1 MSEIRGAVWVLA
13 VGMIIAGLY
22 YGRAIL
28 SPLALAAFLFLV
40 MEGFARTIDNAS
52 TLIDRLWG
60 RVIALITVLGGFG
73 VFLAMLAQSI
83 ASIGADWRGYET
95 RINELFVE
103 VYSLFGQTSAPTI
116 SGLLLGGDGGG
127 FLSQVAGAVRSIS
140 ENLVLIIL
148 YVVFMYI
155 AQASWSRKLDNIF
168 PDKDAREQARS
179 VSDAARASIE
189 MYLWTQ
195 TVISIIITVLTYI
208 SLTVLGVPNAVL
220 LAALIFV
227 LNYIPTIGSIIAAFI
242 PLLFA
247 MAQPSELIPGWVPG
261 EAPHNSYIYSAIV
274 FGVVSFWQ
282 FSIGNFVQPRMMGES
297 LNLSA
302 LVVLVSL
309 AVWGALWGIA
319 GMFLSA
325 PLTVII
331 MIVCAQSKSSR
342 WVAIILS
349 ADGEPGIPKRVE
361 AAPADADKEE
371 DESPVSASD

>member
-1 MSEIRGAVWVLA
+1 M
-13 VGMIIAGLY
+13 
-22 YGRAIL
+22 
-28 SPLALAAFLFLV
+28 
-40 MEGFARTIDNAS
+40 
-52 TLIDRLWG
+52 
-60 RVIALITVLGGFG
+60 
-73 VFLAMLAQSI
+73 
-83 ASIGADWRGYET
+83 
-95 RINELFVE
+95 
-103 VYSLFGQTSAPTI
+103 
-116 SGLLLGGDGGG
+116 
-127 FLSQVAGAVRSIS
+127 
-140 ENLVLIIL
+140 
-148 YVVFMYI
+148 
-155 AQASWSRKLDNIF
+155 
-168 PDKDAREQARS
+168 
-179 VSDAARASIE
+179 
-189 MYLWTQ
+189 
-195 TVISIIITVLTYI
+195 
-208 SLTVLGVPNAVL
+208 PNAVL

-361 AAPADADKEE
+361 AAPT
-371 DESPVSASD
+371 DEQTEAVSASD